1 MANAHVTVTTT
12 PTLLVAADPHDQT
25 AIIHVESGAIFV
37 GNASVTTSNGFK
49 LDNNNKITFP
59 IGAYEALYAVTNTG
73 TSTAYIYSVV
83 N

>member
-1 MANAHVTVTTT
+1 MANAQATVTTT
-12 PTLLVAADPHDQT
+12 ATLLLAADPHDQT

-49 LDNNNKITFP
+49 LDSNNKITFP

-73 TSTAYIYSVV
+73 TSTAYIYSVI

>member
-1 MANAHVTVTTT
+1 MANAQITVATT

-37 GNASVTTSNGFK
+37 GNASVSTSNGFK

>member
-1 MANAHVTVTTT
+1 MANAQATVTTT
-12 PTLLVAADPHDQT
+12 ATLLVAADPHDQT

-49 LDNNNKITFP
+49 VDSNNKITFP